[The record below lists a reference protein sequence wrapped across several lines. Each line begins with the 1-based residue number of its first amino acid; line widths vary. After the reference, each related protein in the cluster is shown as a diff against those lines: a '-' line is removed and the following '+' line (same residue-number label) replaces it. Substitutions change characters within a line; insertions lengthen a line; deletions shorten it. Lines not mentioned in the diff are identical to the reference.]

1 MANIVPSVGTG
12 ILFRNIDAQNLQLR
26 ESLHAGLPVIDGEK
40 WIASIWIRE
49 KAYVA
54 ALPAGRKDEISRR
67 TL

>member
-1 MANIVPSVGTG
+1 GTG
-12 ILFRNIDAQNLQLR
+12 ILFRNTDAQNLQLR

-49 KAYVA
+49 KSYT
-54 ALPAGRKDEISRR
+54 ALPVDQTDKISRR